1 MVAGREVRGGKRAK
15 SETLPLVERIS
26 GMTVRGTILAAL
38 LAVELSIVGEA
49 VVAVRG
55 GPYVPR
61 AVAEAAGPRL
71 IEGGPHRVFAPGA
84 HPAVTVDIGY
94 ADLTIRTRDRPEI
107 DISVAPS
114 DDFGFMRATAPI
126 TATQDREAAHVESSG
141 RRGWTTGDDRM
152 VTLYV
157 PSDTQVTV
165 VNAGDIV
172 ADGLRAEA
180 SLNSI
185 GSGSVTVEDYA
196 AGTLHVASSR
206 GRIVLHEIAA
216 TRLDATSD
224 EGRVEGTALR
234 VHDGNVESSSRVSLG
249 FATGADTLV
258 DAESGSGRITVSGF
272 SASAVLAKRPASG
285 DDASSRAVRIGAGN
299 GHLDVHSSEGN
310 ITLAQEG

>member
-1 MVAGREVRGGKRAK
+1 
-15 SETLPLVERIS
+15 
-26 GMTVRGTILAAL
+26 MTVRGTIIAAM

-55 GPYVPR
+55 VPGVPR
-61 AVAEAAGPRL
+61 AVPEGAGPRL
-71 IEGGPHRVFAPGA
+71 IEGGPPRTFAPGT

-94 ADLTIRTRDRPEI
+94 ADLTIRTRHSP
-107 DISVAPS
+107 DIEVSVAPS
-114 DDFGFMRATAPI
+114 DDFGFLRATAPI
-126 TATQDREAAHVESSG
+126 TATQDGEAVHIASAG

-157 PSDTQVTV
+157 PPQTQVTV
-165 VNAGDIV
+165 VNAGNIV

-196 AGTLHVASSR
+196 AGALHVASTR
-206 GRIVLHEIAA
+206 GRILLHAIVAA
-216 TRLDATSD
+216 RLDATSD

-258 DAESGSGRITVSGF
+258 NAETGNGRVTVWGF
-272 SASAVLAKRPASG
+272 SAGSVLATRPGAG
-285 DDASSRAVRIGAGN
+285 DDGTVRAVRIGAGD
-299 GHLDVHSSEGN
+299 GHLDVHSSDGN